1 MDNVIRRLT
10 RLTALGAALILTSA
24 LSASVTGR
32 VVDAAGQPVRN
43 ATVIAD
49 NTLFYNTNVIG
60 YTDANGKYKL
70 DISKPIG
77 TWNVTA
83 TVNLKYGDY
92 EVGIDLIPENP
103 KLLAGMEGG
112 VRNFTFKPKPVTSAD
127 PYGSLGHVIVTP
139 SIDTYDIDE
148 TRIELTL
155 TPVGKLADG
164 SAGRVIQGRPRRT
177 GDGALLANVMWGTYR
192 VTATYEGQPLQ
203 ISRRPRPDHNEDYAW
218 GRSYTGPFVEGFY
231 KTQPTLFLEVRR

>member
-1 MDNVIRRLT
+1 MTTIIFSRLLL
-10 RLTALGAALILTSA
+10 LTALCSASA

-32 VVDAAGQPVRN
+32 VVDAAGQPVKN

-83 TVNLKYGDY
+83 KVNLKYGDY

-103 KLLAGMEGG
+103 KLLAGTEGG
-112 VRNFTFKPKPVTSAD
+112 VRNFTFKPKPATSAD
-127 PYGSLGHVIVTP
+127 PYGSLGWVFLGSAIGV
-139 SIDTYDIDE
+139 YDIDE
-148 TRIELTL
+148 TKVELTL

-164 SAGRVIQGRPRRT
+164 SAGSVIRGHPLKSA
-177 GDGALLANVMWGTYR
+177 DGAVLANVMWGTYR
-192 VTATYEGQPLQ
+192 VTATYEGKPLQ
-203 ISRRPRPDHNEDYAW
+203 ISRRPRPGEDEDYAW
-218 GRSYTGPFVEGFY
+218 GSSYTGPFVTGFY
-231 KTQPTLFLEVRR
+231 QLKPSLFLEVRH